1 MRKIEVSDAL
11 ASLSQLDGTLMVSSD
26 REGGH
31 VAYLDFAETLTLE
44 STNSTEQIAK
54 LSETVSP
61 SNLSFSGWVGFFG
74 YEFLAKHM
82 GVQLI
87 ARRDISVPEGFFG
100 RPQTILRL
108 KKSRLSIESSLP
120 DREGELAAC
129 LANPV
134 ETPKTF
140 ASLAEISCNL
150 SFEDYAKVFAA
161 AREAILDGDTYQIKI
176 SQRHEA
182 RMSID
187 PLDAFRRLHMANPS
201 PEAFLIRQTDFAIVS
216 CSPETVIDRT
226 GNMIATR
233 PIGGTHERRP
243 EIGDREAI
251 ARFLDDPKEVAE
263 HNMLVDL
270 ERNDLSA
277 ICESGSVR
285 IARFREVE
293 IYAHLFHLVST
304 IEGRL
309 RSDCDLAD
317 ILRSMLPGGTITG
330 CPKVRTMEIID
341 SLEPCFRGPYTGSF
355 GTIGD
360 DGSIRL
366 NLIIRALL
374 ILEDICFAQAG
385 GGIVVNSS
393 PDYEYNENGVK
404 ARALLDLLR

>member
-1 MRKIEVSDAL
+1 MKEIEVLDAL
-11 ASLSQLDGTLMVSSD
+11 ASLSHLDGSLMVGAD
-26 REGGH
+26 RGGGY
-31 VAYLDFAETLTLE
+31 VAYLDFAETLTLD
-44 STNSTEQIAK
+44 SINSSEQIGK
-54 LSETVSP
+54 LAETVSP
-61 SNLSFSGWVGFFG
+61 SELSFSGWVGFFG
-74 YEFLAKHM
+74 YEFLAKHA
-82 GVQLI
+82 GVQLR
-87 ARRDISVPEGFFG
+87 ANRDISVPEGFFG

-108 KKSRLSIESSLP
+108 RESLLSIESTLP
-120 DREGELAAC
+120 DREDQLAASLADPVVPKP

-134 ETPKTF
+134 E
-140 ASLAEISCNL
+140 IICNL
-150 SFEDYAKVFAA
+150 SFEDYEKVFAT
-161 AREAILDGDTYQIKI
+161 AREAILDGETYQIKI

-182 RMSID
+182 RISID
-187 PLDAFRRLHMANPS
+187 PIDAFRRLHAANPS
-201 PEAFLIRQTDFAIVS
+201 PEAFLIRQPDFAIVS
-216 CSPETVIDRT
+216 CSPETVIDKT
-226 GNMIATR
+226 GEKIVTR
-233 PIGGTHERRP
+233 PIGGTHERRSG
-243 EIGDREAI
+243 IGDREAI
-251 ARFLDDPKEVAE
+251 ARFLGDPKEVTE

-277 ICESGSVR
+277 VCESGSVR

-293 IYAHLFHLVST
+293 TYAHLFHLVST

-309 RSDCDLAD
+309 RSDCDLAG

-330 CPKVRTMEIID
+330 CPKIRTIEIID

-374 ILEDICFAQAG
+374 ILEDRCFAQAG

-393 PDYEYNENGVK
+393 PEYEYNENGVK

>member
-1 MRKIEVSDAL
+1 MKEIEVLDAL
-11 ASLSQLDGTLMVSSD
+11 ASLSHLDGSLMVGAD
-26 REGGH
+26 RGGGY
-31 VAYLDFAETLTLE
+31 VAYLDFAETLTLD
-44 STNSTEQIAK
+44 SINSSEQIGK
-54 LSETVSP
+54 LAETVSP
-61 SNLSFSGWVGFFG
+61 SGLSFSGWVGFFG
-74 YEFLAKHM
+74 YEFLAKHA
-82 GVQLI
+82 GVQLR
-87 ARRDISVPEGFFG
+87 ANRDISVPEGFFG

-108 KKSRLSIESSLP
+108 RESLLSIESTLP
-120 DREGELAAC
+120 DREDQLAASLADPVVPKP

-134 ETPKTF
+134 E
-140 ASLAEISCNL
+140 IICNL
-150 SFEDYAKVFAA
+150 SFEDYEKVFAT
-161 AREAILDGDTYQIKI
+161 AREAILDGETYQIKI

-182 RMSID
+182 RISID
-187 PLDAFRRLHMANPS
+187 PIDAFRRLHAANPS
-201 PEAFLIRQTDFAIVS
+201 PEAFLIRQPDFAIVS
-216 CSPETVIDRT
+216 CSPETVIDKT
-226 GNMIATR
+226 GEKIVTR
-233 PIGGTHERRP
+233 PIGGTHERRSG
-243 EIGDREAI
+243 IGDREAI
-251 ARFLDDPKEVAE
+251 ARFLGDPKEVTE

-277 ICESGSVR
+277 VCESGSVR

-293 IYAHLFHLVST
+293 TYAHLFHLVST

-309 RSDCDLAD
+309 RSDCDLAG

-330 CPKVRTMEIID
+330 CPKIRTIEIID

-374 ILEDICFAQAG
+374 ILEDRCFAQAG

-393 PDYEYNENGVK
+393 PEYEYNENGVK

>member
-1 MRKIEVSDAL
+1 MKEIEVLDAL
-11 ASLSQLDGTLMVSSD
+11 ASLSHLDGSLMVGTD
-26 REGGH
+26 RGGGY
-31 VAYLDFAETLTLE
+31 VAYLDFAETLTLD
-44 STNSTEQIAK
+44 SINSSEQIGK
-54 LSETVSP
+54 LAETVSP
-61 SNLSFSGWVGFFG
+61 SGLSFSGWVGFFG
-74 YEFLAKHM
+74 YEFLAKHA
-82 GVQLI
+82 GVQLR
-87 ARRDISVPEGFFG
+87 ANRDISVPEGFFG

-108 KKSRLSIESSLP
+108 RESLLSIESTLP
-120 DREGELAAC
+120 DREEELAASLVDPVVPKP

-134 ETPKTF
+134 E
-140 ASLAEISCNL
+140 IICNL
-150 SFEDYAKVFAA
+150 SFEDYEKVFAT
-161 AREAILDGDTYQIKI
+161 AREAILDGETYQIKI

-182 RMSID
+182 RISID
-187 PLDAFRRLHMANPS
+187 PIDAFRRLHAANPS
-201 PEAFLIRQTDFAIVS
+201 PEAFLVRQPDFAIVS
-216 CSPETVIDRT
+216 CSPETVIDKT
-226 GNMIATR
+226 GEKIVTR
-233 PIGGTHERRP
+233 PIGGTHERRSG
-243 EIGDREAI
+243 IGDREAI
-251 ARFLDDPKEVAE
+251 ARFLGDPKEVTE

-277 ICESGSVR
+277 VCESGSVR

-293 IYAHLFHLVST
+293 TYAHLFHLVST

-309 RSDCDLAD
+309 RSDCDLAG

-330 CPKVRTMEIID
+330 CPKIRTIEIID

-374 ILEDICFAQAG
+374 ILEDRCFAQAG

-393 PDYEYNENGVK
+393 PEYEYNENGVK

>member
-1 MRKIEVSDAL
+1 MKEIEVLDAL
-11 ASLSQLDGTLMVSSD
+11 DSLSHLDGALMVGTD
-26 REGGH
+26 GGGGY
-31 VAYLDFAETLTLE
+31 VAYLDFIETLTLD
-44 STNSTEQIAK
+44 STHSSEQIGK
-54 LSETVSP
+54 LAEAVSP
-61 SNLSFSGWVGFFG
+61 SGLSFSGWVGFFG
-74 YEFLAKHM
+74 YEFLANHA
-82 GVQLI
+82 GIHLR
-87 ARRDISVPEGFFG
+87 AHRDISVPEGFFG

-108 KKSRLSIESSLP
+108 RESLLSIESTLP
-120 DREGELAAC
+120 DREEELAARLVDPVAPKP

-134 ETPKTF
+134 E
-140 ASLAEISCNL
+140 IICNL
-150 SFEDYAKVFAA
+150 SFEDYEKVFAT
-161 AREAILDGDTYQIKI
+161 AREAILDGETYQIKI

-182 RMSID
+182 RISID
-187 PLDAFRRLHMANPS
+187 PIDAFRRLHAANPS
-201 PEAFLIRQTDFAIVS
+201 PEAFLVRQPDFAIVS
-216 CSPETVIDRT
+216 CSPETVIDKT
-226 GNMIATR
+226 GDEIVTR
-233 PIGGTHERRP
+233 PIGGTHERRSG
-243 EIGDREAI
+243 IGDSEAI
-251 ARFLDDPKEVAE
+251 ARFLGDPKEVAE

-277 ICESGSVR
+277 VCESGSVR

-293 IYAHLFHLVST
+293 TYAHLFHLVST

-309 RSDCDLAD
+309 RSDCDLAG

-330 CPKVRTMEIID
+330 CPKIRTIEIID

-374 ILEDICFAQAG
+374 ILEDRCFAQAG

-393 PDYEYNENGVK
+393 PEYEYNENGVK

>member
-1 MRKIEVSDAL
+1 MKEIEVLDAL
-11 ASLSQLDGTLMVSSD
+11 ASLSHLDGSLMVGTD
-26 REGGH
+26 RGGGY
-31 VAYLDFAETLTLE
+31 VAYLDFAETLTLD
-44 STNSTEQIAK
+44 SINSSEQIGK
-54 LSETVSP
+54 LAETVSP
-61 SNLSFSGWVGFFG
+61 SELSFSGWVGFFG
-74 YEFLAKHM
+74 YEFLAKHA
-82 GVQLI
+82 GVQLR
-87 ARRDISVPEGFFG
+87 ANRDISVPEGFFG

-108 KKSRLSIESSLP
+108 RESLLSIESTLP
-120 DREGELAAC
+120 DREDQLAASLADPVVPKP

-134 ETPKTF
+134 E
-140 ASLAEISCNL
+140 IICNL
-150 SFEDYAKVFAA
+150 SFEDYEKVFAT
-161 AREAILDGDTYQIKI
+161 AREAILDGETYQIKI

-182 RMSID
+182 RISID
-187 PLDAFRRLHMANPS
+187 PIDAFRRLHAANPS
-201 PEAFLIRQTDFAIVS
+201 PEAFLIRQPDFTIVS
-216 CSPETVIDRT
+216 CSPETVIDKT
-226 GNMIATR
+226 GEKIVTR
-233 PIGGTHERRP
+233 PIGGTHERRSG
-243 EIGDREAI
+243 IGDREAI
-251 ARFLDDPKEVAE
+251 ARFLGDPKEVTE

-277 ICESGSVR
+277 VCESGSVR

-293 IYAHLFHLVST
+293 TYAHLFHLVST

-309 RSDCDLAD
+309 RSDCDLAG

-330 CPKVRTMEIID
+330 CPKIRTIEIID

-374 ILEDICFAQAG
+374 ILEDRCFAQAG

-393 PDYEYNENGVK
+393 PEYEYNENGVK